1 MVVNWPQVGHLV
13 LGIDCATRTKA
24 ILQLLAD
31 LNVSYTRPTEEDFNY
46 FIFTLLD
53 VMGKYKFIHTPHFL
67 M

>member
-1 MVVNWPQVGHLV
+1 M

-53 VMGKYKFIHTPHFL
+53 VMGKYTLFHTPHFL